1 MQRMSIIKLESTLR
15 RYYGF
20 LTLLSVF
27 FGFIF
32 PQISVLSPYVPILLA
47 ALVFSMVIEH
57 EIDDFKIIIKHPKSV
72 FSLITSNFILYP
84 IIGILFAY
92 FTVSS
97 PDIYTGII
105 LLCLAPS
112 PVVAALWT
120 EMSGGDGTVSL
131 TTALFSML
139 ISIGIYPIA
148 LYFLGLASPN
158 LSIQI
163 FKLLALSIFAPAIIA
178 LLLRDKENRYI
189 PLKRKFKVLSAFI
202 ALFIIIIAI
211 ANLSSKFTN
220 NELNIIFILT
230 ILAIILL
237 LAGFAYGYLLS
248 RLFKV
253 QKTDRAG
260 FLYTSSMRDG
270 IIPLSVSITYFS
282 YFSTLAPTIL
292 LIVMPFLVGIVYQ
305 IIKKE

>member
-1 MQRMSIIKLESTLR
+1 MSIIKLESTLR